1 MANTSTSTKA
11 LIGALLAGSVGV
23 IIFLFVHLSGDPSKP
38 VSIGTAKAAACT
50 KGEKCMP
57 DVRFIDTNGVA
68 YTHESLHGKVVVVN
82 FWATWCKPCQKEI
95 PAFSKVYDQY
105 KDKGVVFLGVLTGDP
120 ADSNELLNF
129 ASDNMMTY
137 PIVRESSDIRM
148 SFIDDM
154 DNLPT
159 TLIFDR
165 GGKRVYGRAGGL
177 SEQRLAE
184 LIEPLTKQAVPAK
197 I

>member
-1 MANTSTSTKA
+1 MSQTTTSTKA

-38 VSIGTAKAAACT
+38 VSIGTATASACT
-50 KGEKCMP
+50 KGEKCLP
-57 DVRFIDTNGVA
+57 DVRFIDTNGTA
-68 YTHESLHGKVVVVN
+68 YTYQELKGKVVVVN

-95 PAFSKVYDQY
+95 PAFSRVYDKY
-105 KDKGVVFLGVLTGDP
+105 KPRGVVFLGVLTGDQ
-120 ADSNELLNF
+120 ATSDELLNF
-129 ASDNMMTY
+129 ASDNEMTY
-137 PIVRESSDIRM
+137 PIVRENSDIRM

-165 GGKRVYGRAGGL
+165 AGKQVFGRPGAL
-177 SEQRLAE
+177 SEQRLSE
-184 LIEPLTKQAVPAK
+184 LIEPLVAK
-197 I
+197 N

>member
-1 MANTSTSTKA
+1 MSQTSTSTKA

-23 IIFLFVHLSGDPSKP
+23 IIFLFVHLSNDPSKP
-38 VSIGTAKAAACT
+38 VSIGTQKAAACT
-50 KGEKCMP
+50 KGEKCLP
-57 DVRFIDTNGVA
+57 DVRFIDTNGTA
-68 YTHESLHGKVVVVN
+68 YTHDQLKGKVIVVN
-82 FWATWCKPCQKEI
+82 FWATWCKPCTKEI
-95 PAFSKVYDQY
+95 PAFSKVYDRY
-105 KDKGVVFLGVLTGDP
+105 KERGVVFLGVLTGDQ
-120 ADSNELLNF
+120 ATSDELLNF

-165 GGKRVYGRAGGL
+165 AGKQIYGRAGGL
-177 SEQRLAE
+177 TEQRLSE
-184 LIEPLTKQAVPAK
+184 LLEPLVAQK
-197 I
+197 

>member
-1 MANTSTSTKA
+1 MSNTSTSTKA

-23 IIFLFVHLSGDPSKP
+23 IIFLFVHLSSDPSKP

-50 KGEKCMP
+50 KGEKCLP
-57 DVRFIDTNGVA
+57 VVRFIDTTGVA
-68 YTHESLHGKVVVVN
+68 YTHEQLRGKVIVVN

-95 PAFSKVYDQY
+95 PAFSKVYDKY
-105 KDKGVVFLGVLTGDP
+105 KQRGVVFLGVLTGDQ
-120 ADSNELLNF
+120 ATSDELLNF

-137 PIVRESSDIRM
+137 PIVRENSDIRM

-165 GGKRVYGRAGGL
+165 AGKQIYGRAGGL
-177 SEQRLAE
+177 SEQRLSE
-184 LIEPLTKQAVPAK
+184 LLEPLVAQK
-197 I
+197 

>member
-1 MANTSTSTKA
+1 MSQTSTSTKA

-38 VSIGTAKAAACT
+38 VSIGTQKAAACT

-57 DVRFIDTNGVA
+57 DVRFIDTNGTA
-68 YTHESLHGKVVVVN
+68 YTYEQLRGKVVVVN

-95 PAFSKVYDQY
+95 PAFSKVYDRY
-105 KDKGVVFLGVLTGDP
+105 KSRGVVFLGVLTGDQ
-120 ADSNELLNF
+120 ASSDELLNF
-129 ASDNMMTY
+129 ASDNMMSY
-137 PIVRESSDIRM
+137 PIVRETSDIRM

-165 GGKRVYGRAGGL
+165 GGKQVYGRAGGL
-177 SEQRLAE
+177 SEARLSE
-184 LIEPLTKQAVPAK
+184 LLEPLVAQK
-197 I
+197 

>member
-1 MANTSTSTKA
+1 MSNTSTSTKA

-38 VSIGTAKAAACT
+38 VSIGTQKAAACT
-50 KGEKCMP
+50 KGEKCLP
-57 DVRFIDTNGVA
+57 DVRFIDTNGTV
-68 YTHESLHGKVVVVN
+68 YTHEQLRGKVTVVN
-82 FWATWCKPCQKEI
+82 FWATWCKPCLKEI
-95 PAFSKVYDQY
+95 PAFSKVYDKY
-105 KDKGVVFLGVLTGDP
+105 KERGVVFLGVLTGDQ
-120 ADSNELLNF
+120 ATSDELLNF

-137 PIVRESSDIRM
+137 PIVRENSDIRM

-165 GGKRVYGRAGGL
+165 AGKQIYGRAGGL
-177 SEQRLAE
+177 SEQRLSE
-184 LIEPLTKQAVPAK
+184 LLEPLVAQK
-197 I
+197 